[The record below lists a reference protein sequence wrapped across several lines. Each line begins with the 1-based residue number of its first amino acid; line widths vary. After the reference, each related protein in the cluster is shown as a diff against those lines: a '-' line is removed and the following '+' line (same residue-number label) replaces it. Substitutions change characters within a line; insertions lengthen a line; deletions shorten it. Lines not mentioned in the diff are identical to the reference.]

1 MKLIGE
7 LGEGKDGLACVSRLV
22 TGFQDFLDETK
33 GNYNGIECSVRAL
46 KLSSWSRW
54 GYR

>member
-1 MKLIGE
+1 MKSIGG

-22 TGFQDFLDETK
+22 TGFQDFLDEIK

-46 KLSSWSRW
+46 KLRSWSRW